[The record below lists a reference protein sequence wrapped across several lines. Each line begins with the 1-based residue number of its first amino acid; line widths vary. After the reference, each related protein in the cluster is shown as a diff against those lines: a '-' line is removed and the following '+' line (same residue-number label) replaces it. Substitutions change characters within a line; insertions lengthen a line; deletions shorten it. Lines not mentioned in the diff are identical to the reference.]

1 MSEVD
6 LQNVLGMAI
15 QREIEAHAFYTGLA
29 GRVNSAEARETLN
42 FLAAE
47 EKKHREFLESYRDSG
62 LGPEALRQ
70 TEPIEYKIAE
80 YMEKPD
86 KEGDLQSQEA
96 YLIAA
101 HRELNAYNFYRE
113 LAALHPRG
121 EIRAMLEKMAVE
133 EMKHKEKVEYLY
145 ANTAFAQTDGG

>member
-1 MSEVD
+1 MAQKD
-6 LQNVLGMAI
+6 LRSVLEMAI

-29 GRVNSAEARETLN
+29 GRVDSDDARQTLSYLAE
-42 FLAAE
+42 E

-70 TEPIEYKIAE
+70 SEPVDYKIAE

-86 KEGDLQSQEA
+86 DQGVLQSQEA

-113 LAALHPRG
+113 LAGLHPQG
-121 EIRAMLEKMAVE
+121 EIRAMLEKMAAE